1 MTKAGKPPPR
11 RPPATR
17 REAGPQREDA
27 TPTLNRS
34 HIQGFVAGCM
44 ASLVVGIGIIKSG
57 NEAPVAL
64 QNPESPPV
72 EIETGPRFDFYT
84 VLPNQELDLNSGIE
98 PASLENTES
107 DQTQY
112 ILQVGSFRQQD
123 DADRRRGELALLG
136 LEATIES
143 GDSGEWYR
151 VVVGPFDRRSDMARA
166 RSLAAQA
173 DMDTLL
179 LRREAP

>member
-1 MTKAGKPPPR
+1 MTKAGKTPPR

-17 REAGPQREDA
+17 RETGPQGEDA
-27 TPTLNRS
+27 TPTLTRS
-34 HIQGFVAGCM
+34 HIQGFVAGCT
-44 ASLVVGIGIIKSG
+44 ASLVVSIGIMKSD
-57 NEAPVAL
+57 NEAPTAL
-64 QNPESPPV
+64 QNTESPRV

-84 VLPNQELDLNSGIE
+84 VLPNQELNLNSGIE
-98 PASLENTES
+98 PASLENSEP

-143 GDSGEWYR
+143 GDNGEWYR

>member
-1 MTKAGKPPPR
+1 MTKPGKTPPR

-17 REAGPQREDA
+17 REAGPQREDT

-44 ASLVVGIGIIKSG
+44 ASLVVGIGIMKSG

-84 VLPNQELDLNSGIE
+84 VLPNQELETMQLNPRQCGELRPSF
-98 PASLENTES
+98 PASQPTAFA
-107 DQTQY
+107 DHMKT
-112 ILQVGSFRQQD
+112 SFSCT
-123 DADRRRGELALLG
+123 ASVT
-136 LEATIES
+136 TIPS
-143 GDSGEWYR
+143 STA
-151 VVVGPFDRRSDMARA
+151 FSI
-166 RSLAAQA
+166 SC
-173 DMDTLL
+173 
-179 LRREAP
+179 

>member
-1 MTKAGKPPPR
+1 MSKAGKTSPR

-17 REAGPQREDA
+17 RETGPQREDA

-98 PASLENTES
+98 PASLENTS
-107 DQTQY
+107 R
-112 ILQVGSFRQQD
+112 IRRNIFCRLAHFGSKTMR
-123 DADRRRGELALLG
+123 
-136 LEATIES
+136 T
-143 GDSGEWYR
+143 
-151 VVVGPFDRRSDMARA
+151 V
-166 RSLAAQA
+166 AAENS
-173 DMDTLL
+173 
-179 LRREAP
+179 RC

>member
-1 MTKAGKPPPR
+1 MSKTGKTSPR

-17 REAGPQREDA
+17 RETGPQPDNA

-34 HIQGFVAGCM
+34 HVQGFVAGCV
-44 ASLVVGIGIIKSG
+44 ASLVVGIGIIKSAD
-57 NEAPVAL
+57 EAPVAV
-64 QNPESPPV
+64 QSPESPSV
-72 EIETGPRFDFYT
+72 EIEVGPRFDFYT

-98 PASLENTES
+98 PASLENNEP
-107 DQTQY
+107 DQAQY
-112 ILQVGSFRQQD
+112 ILQVGSFRQQA

>member
-1 MTKAGKPPPR
+1 MTKAGKTPPR

-17 REAGPQREDA
+17 LATGPQRSDA

-44 ASLVVGIGIIKSG
+44 ASLVVGVGIMKSG
-57 NEAPVAL
+57 NEAPVAM
-64 QNPESPPV
+64 QNPES
-72 EIETGPRFDFYT
+72 
-84 VLPNQELDLNSGIE
+84 
-98 PASLENTES
+98 PASLENTEP

-112 ILQVGSFRQQD
+112 ILQIGSFRQQD

-136 LEATIES
+136 LEATIEP
-143 GDSGEWYR
+143 GESGEWYR

-173 DMDTLL
+173 DMATLL
-179 LRREAP
+179 RHREAP

>member
-1 MTKAGKPPPR
+1 
-11 RPPATR
+11 
-17 REAGPQREDA
+17 
-27 TPTLNRS
+27 
-34 HIQGFVAGCM
+34 M
-44 ASLVVGIGIIKSG
+44 ASLVVGIGIMKSS

-98 PASLENTES
+98 PASLENTEP

-123 DADRRRGELALLG
+123 DADRRRGELALLS

-143 GDSGEWYR
+143 GDSGSGIGSWSVRLIAAPTWR
-151 VVVGPFDRRSDMARA
+151 VPDRWLPRPIWTPCCCVARHH
-166 RSLAAQA
+166 
-173 DMDTLL
+173 DTL
-179 LRREAP
+179 

>member
-1 MTKAGKPPPR
+1 MSKTGKTPPR
-11 RPPATR
+11 RPSATH
-17 REAGPQREDA
+17 RETGPQRDDA

-34 HIQGFVAGCM
+34 HIQGFVAGCI
-44 ASLVVGIGIIKSG
+44 ASLVAGIGIEKSG
-57 NEAPVAL
+57 DEAPVAVQSL
-64 QNPESPPV
+64 ESSSV
-72 EIETGPRFDFYT
+72 EIQAGPRFDFYT

-98 PASLENTES
+98 PASLRNNEP

-112 ILQVGSFRQQD
+112 LLQVGSFRRQA

-143 GDSGEWYR
+143 GDSGEHR

-179 LRREAP
+179 LRSEAP

>member
-1 MTKAGKPPPR
+1 MSTTRKTPPR

-17 REAGPQREDA
+17 REPSPQRDDA

-34 HIQGFVAGCM
+34 HIQGFVAGCI
-44 ASLVVGIGIIKSG
+44 ANLVVSIGIMKSG
-57 NEAPVAL
+57 DEAPVAV
-64 QNPESPPV
+64 QNPESPSV
-72 EIETGPRFDFYT
+72 EIEAGPRFDFYT
-84 VLPNQELDLNSGIE
+84 VLPNQELDLNSRIE
-98 PASLENTES
+98 PASLENNEPY
-107 DQTQY
+107 QTQY
-112 ILQVGSFRQQD
+112 ILQVGSFRQYT

-143 GDSGEWYR
+143 GDSGERYR
-151 VVVGPFDRRSDMARA
+151 VVVGPFDRHSDMARA

-173 DMDTLL
+173 DIDTLL